1 MVPYPVIIREAAS
14 GSRWEQRQK
23 EFKLEV
29 SVKSFPLELKEEA
42 ERLKKPEGME
52 NTRRTRP
59 FELTKQGAL
68 ELTEAE
74 AGNTELTWVSTRF
87 FAYIL

>member
-1 MVPYPVIIREAAS
+1 M
-14 GSRWEQRQK
+14 
-23 EFKLEV
+23 
-29 SVKSFPLELKEEA
+29 
-42 ERLKKPEGME
+42 KKPEGME